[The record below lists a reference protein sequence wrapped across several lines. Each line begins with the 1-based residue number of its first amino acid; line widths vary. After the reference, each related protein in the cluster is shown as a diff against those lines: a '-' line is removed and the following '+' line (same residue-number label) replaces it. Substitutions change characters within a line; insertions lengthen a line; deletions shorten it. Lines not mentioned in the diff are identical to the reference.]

1 MRRPFLLCAVLLIG
15 GAIAPSNAHA
25 QRRSYDRTPE
35 QWLDD
40 CRHDD
45 AWGDDREVYCELRD
59 TTLAASKSLTIDGRQ
74 NGSVVVHGWDRA
86 DMRVVAKVRAQ
97 GETETEARDLARDL
111 RVVYRSGRISV
122 EGPSEG
128 RQQHW
133 SVGLE
138 VWLPRQSDLDLEAFN
153 GGIGV
158 DGVAGRLDMQTMNG
172 GIALRHVSGDVR
184 GSTTNG
190 GVTVELDGDRWN
202 GTGLDLRTTNGGVS
216 LSVPERY
223 NARLETGT
231 VNGGMSIDFPITV
244 QGSIGRRFTTTLG
257 NGGPP
262 IRVTTTNG
270 GVRIRKT

>member
-1 MRRPFLLCAVLLIG
+1 MRRPFLLCAIALL
-15 GAIAPSNAHA
+15 GAIVPTNAHA
-25 QRRSYDRTPE
+25 QRRGAERTPE

-40 CRHDD
+40 CRHGN
-45 AWGDDREVYCELRD
+45 WGDDDREVYCELRD
-59 TTLAASKSLTIDGRQ
+59 TTLGASKSLSIDGRQ
-74 NGSVVVHGWDRA
+74 NGSVVVHGWDRS
-86 DMRVVAKVRAQ
+86 DMRVVAKVRSD
-97 GETETEARDLARDL
+97 GETEAEARDLAREL

-128 RQQHW
+128 RRHSW
-133 SVGLE
+133 SVGFE
-138 VWLPRQSDLDLEAFN
+138 VWLPRQSDLDLEAYN

-158 DGVAGRLDMQTMNG
+158 DGVAGRLEMETTNG
-172 GIALRHVSGDVR
+172 GISLRRVSGDVR

-202 GTGLDLRTTNGGVS
+202 GAGLDLRTTNGGVTLS
-216 LSVPERY
+216 LPEQY

-231 VNGGMSIDFPITV
+231 VNGGMQIDFPITV

-257 NGGPP
+257 NGGAP